1 MTATAERRRRLKPRR
16 SPDPNRSSDPGR
28 PSGPELLP
36 DSARW
41 SWRRV
46 VAAARGNGRIR
57 LCVLLWQA
65 SRPLAFGA
73 AAFVLVEGFL
83 PVAAMIALG
92 RASGSIPAAVQAG
105 LDSAAAHRL
114 WADLAVGCGLYALSL
129 LRGPIEDL
137 LTTAVQGRV
146 GGMVQQRLVA
156 AVGTP
161 AGIAH
166 LEDPEVL
173 NKLARVRGEAAGY
186 RLADAPMTLAG
197 KVGDRF
203 GGLLA
208 CVVLSTYRWWLGLAL
223 LAMWLVVRRPLST
236 MAAVRVALY
245 RESAEPLRASWY
257 HAALSMQPKAA
268 AELRIF
274 GLGDW
279 MVGRYRDL
287 FLEGMAPTWEKIRVL
302 NIRVAVMSVL
312 VFLGY
317 GGACTLLGWEGLHH
331 EISLSTLTVM
341 LPMLAMS
348 VPVGV
353 FTMADFTL
361 GLMLSGLPDL
371 DDLEQSLTAVGAAA
385 VLGTHSGGGARVVE
399 PADRVAPER
408 TSAAASAKNGLL
420 QRELRFEAVSFR
432 YPGAETDV
440 LSGIDLTLPAG
451 KSTALVG
458 VNGAGKTTLVTLL
471 ARLRDPTGGRIT
483 ADGVPLTEL
492 PARDWQRQV
501 AVVFQD
507 YTRYPL
513 SIRGNIAFGLLGEP
527 PDAEALERAADRS
540 GVAKMIDTLPDGWDT
555 VLSSGYP
562 GGRDLSGGQWQRVA
576 LARALYAVEC
586 GARILEID
594 EPTAQLDVRAE
605 AAFYERFLEITE
617 GVTTLLISHRFASVR
632 RSHAIAVLSGGRVA
646 EYGDHE
652 ELLAADGEYAQMFK
666 LQAARFADPSNR
678 KASR

>member
-1 MTATAERRRRLKPRR
+1 VRITGSAVGRWRPPIREWT
-16 SPDPNRSSDPGR
+16 PNR
-28 PSGPELLP
+28 L
-36 DSARW
+36 
-41 SWRRV
+41 
-46 VAAARGNGRIR
+46 AARIRASGRVR
-57 LCVLLWQA
+57 LCGLLWRA
-65 SRPLAFGA
+65 SRPLSLAA
-73 AAFVLVEGFL
+73 AAFILVEGAV

-114 WADLAVGCGLYALSL
+114 WVALGVGCGLYALSL
-129 LRGPIEDL
+129 LRGPVEDL
-137 LTTAVQGRV
+137 LTAAVRGRV
-146 GGMVQQRLVA
+146 SEMVQQRLVA

-173 NKLARVRGEAAGY
+173 DQLARVRGEISGY
-186 RLADAPMTLAG
+186 QLADAPMTLAG

-208 CVVLSTYRWWLGLAL
+208 CLVLTSFRWWLGLGL
-223 LAMWLVVRRPLST
+223 LLMWLLVRRPLGA
-236 MAAVRVALY
+236 MVAARVATY
-245 RESAEPLRASWY
+245 RKSAEPLRASMY
-257 HAALSMQPKAA
+257 YAALSLQPKAA

-279 MVGRYRDL
+279 LVGRYRAL
-287 FLEGMAPTWEKIRVL
+287 FVEGMAPTWDKIRVM
-302 NIRVAVMSVL
+302 NRRVALMGLL
-312 VFLGY
+312 VFAGY
-317 GGACTLLGWEGLHH
+317 GGACALLGWEGLHR
-331 EISLSTLTVM
+331 EIPLSTLTVM

-353 FTMADFTL
+353 FTLADFSL

-371 DDLEQSLTAVGAAA
+371 DELERSLSAAGSA
-385 VLGTHSGGGARVVE
+385 ALLDSGPE
-399 PADRVAPER
+399 PAGATDSPR
-408 TSAAASAKNGLL
+408 TVVRLS
-420 QRELRFEAVSFR
+420 RELRFEGVSFR
-432 YPGAETDV
+432 YPGATTDV
-440 LSGIDLTLPAG
+440 LTDVDLTLPAG
-451 KSTALVG
+451 QSTALVG

-483 ADGVPLTEL
+483 VDGVPLTEL

-513 SIRGNIAFGLLGEP
+513 SMRGNIAFGLLGEE
-527 PDAEALERAADRS
+527 PDWEALERAADRA
-540 GVAKMIDTLPDGWDT
+540 GAAKLIDSLPDGWDT
-555 VLSSGYP
+555 VLSAGYP

-576 LARALYAVEC
+576 LARALYAVER
-586 GARILEID
+586 GAQILVLD

-605 AAFYERFLEITE
+605 AAFYDRFLELTS

-632 RSHAIAVLSGGRVA
+632 RAHAIAVLSDGRVS
-646 EYGDHE
+646 EYGNHD
-652 ELLAADGEYAQMFK
+652 ELLAADGQYAQMFK
-666 LQAARFADPSNR
+666 LQAARFADPADR
-678 KASR
+678 EAIR